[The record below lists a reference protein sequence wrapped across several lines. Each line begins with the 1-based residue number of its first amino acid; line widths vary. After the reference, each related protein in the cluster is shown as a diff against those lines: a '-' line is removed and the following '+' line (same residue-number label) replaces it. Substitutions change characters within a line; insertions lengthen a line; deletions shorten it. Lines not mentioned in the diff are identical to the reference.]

1 MDSERALAMMA
12 DMLVTAA
19 LVSAPVLLV
28 TLLVGLIVS
37 VLQVVTQIQESTLT
51 FVPKLAAAVMV
62 MVLAGPWMLA
72 TVAEFATR
80 VITGVVAQ

>member
-1 MDSERALAMMA
+1 MESEHALAMLA

-19 LVSAPVLLV
+19 IVAAPVLLV
-28 TLLVGLIVS
+28 TLVVGLLVS

-51 FVPKLAAAVMV
+51 FVPKLAAAVV
-62 MVLAGPWMLA
+62 VLVLAGPWMLA

-80 VITGVVAQ
+80 VITGVVAR